1 MDMARLLLYGE
12 EKGDDAGVRGHAS
25 RSGGWFVER
34 LPRLL
39 ERSREAPTV
48 LPYLRFGNFAD

>member
-1 MDMARLLLYGE
+1 MARLLLYGE
-12 EKGDDAGVRGHAS
+12 EDERRTTQVCEDVLVGVEAGSWNVFHV
-25 RSGGWFVER
+25 F
-34 LPRLL
+34 L